1 MRVKKVMKNFTIRNF
16 NRKALLLFLA
26 VEVLL
31 LLGLCLLYSRR
42 EPVSLS
48 FTQDELYFSNEE
60 QGFYLDNSN
69 LDRYIATPQFSLPKG
84 LYTVNVE
91 YEKAGAAKI
100 WAVYRDFWPH
110 RRSGGNYVL
119 GVSGG
124 CGGPLFYFGYCG
136 RYNFGRVTGAF
147 EELL

>member
-1 MRVKKVMKNFTIRNF
+1 MKNFTIKNF
-16 NRKALLLFLA
+16 NRKALLFILA

-31 LLGLCLLYSRR
+31 LPGLCLLYSRR

-69 LDRYIATPQFSLPKG
+69 PDRYVATPQFSLPKG

-91 YEKAGAAKI
+91 YEKVGAAKM
-100 WAVYRDFWPH
+100 WAVYRDERF
-110 RRSGGNYVL
+110 RSNLSGDIIAGEE
-119 GVSGG
+119 GSVS
-124 CGGPLFYFGYCG
+124 FGI
-136 RYNFGRVTGAF
+136 RVTF
-147 EELL
+147 EDRPVYYA